1 MKSLVP
7 CPSCQRHVRASEHAC
22 PFCQSALPAALADG
36 AIPAASQRMK
46 RAAAFAFTATLALA
60 GCGDSTT
67 PAPADSAV
75 NDNGG
80 VMPLYGAPADVPATD
95 TPSTDTPATDAP
107 ATDAPADTG
116 GMMALYGGPPVDA
129 ATPSDA
135 SADTGPRD
143 DGSVMALYGAVPADV
158 AQGDATADIGE
169 GGGGVRYGAPPADV
183 WV

>member
-7 CPSCQRHVRASEHAC
+7 CPSCQRHVRATEHAC
-22 PFCQSALPAALADG
+22 PFCAAALPAALADG
-36 AIPAASQRMK
+36 AIPAATQRMK

-80 VMPLYGAPADVPATD
+80 VMPLYGAPADVT
-95 TPSTDTPATDAP
+95 STDTPATDTPSA
-107 ATDAPADTG
+107 DAPTDNG

-129 ATPSDA
+129 ATPTDTPQADA
-135 SADTGPRD
+135 SVDIG
-143 DGSVMALYGAVPADV
+143 DGSP
-158 AQGDATADIGE
+158 
-169 GGGGVRYGAPPADV
+169 GVRYGAPPVDA
-183 WV
+183 